1 MSDQQCATRK
11 SKTLK
16 ITQRLFSHKATGN
29 PGSTATQTKALQ
41 KVFVSAKIMQQNFAI
56 FTFSL
61 WWWGPCIHA

>member
-1 MSDQQCATRK
+1 MSDQQFATRK

-41 KVFVSAKIMQQNFAI
+41 NFFVSANMQQNFAI
-56 FTFSL
+56 FNFSL
-61 WWWGPCIHA
+61 